1 MKLCGFRVLIATLAM
16 ASVSSAAIVLDF
28 ENIAPYP
35 NGNNVLIQDF
45 YDGGQASN
53 GNVGPDLG
61 VTFDAPALLICLN
74 TIGTSCSNTSH
85 GGLGS
90 PGSELGALFFLT
102 SNAITLNYAAGFDT
116 GFSFNYVAINNTG
129 SLAVYDG
136 LDGTGNQLTTLNLP
150 TTPSQCPPG
159 YNAGFCPFFPIGVAF
174 AGTAKSIVFAGV
186 GNQIVFDDI
195 TFGSVRPGDDGE
207 VPEPSTFALL
217 AAGCCAL
224 GVARRRRSRAQR
236 S

>member
-1 MKLCGFRVLIATLAM
+1 MKRSVFRLALFAIA
-16 ASVSSAAIVLDF
+16 ASLMCQAAIVLDF

-35 NGNNVLIQDF
+35 NNNDILIQNF

-61 VTFDAPALLICLN
+61 VTFNAPALLICLN
-74 TIGTSCSNTSH
+74 TIGTVCSNTSH
-85 GGLGS
+85 GGLG
-90 PGSELGALFFLT
+90 PAGSELGALFFLT
-102 SNAITLNYAAGFDT
+102 SSSITLNYESGFDT
-116 GFSFNYVAINNTG
+116 GFSFNYVAINSPG

-150 TTPSQCPPG
+150 LTPSACPPG
-159 YNAGFCPFFPIGVAF
+159 YNAGFCPFQPIGVAF

-195 TFGSVRPGDDGE
+195 TFGSVTPGNGGE
-207 VPEPSTFALL
+207 VPEPSTVGLMAAGL
-217 AAGCCAL
+217 AAL
-224 GVARRRRSRAQR
+224 GLLGRRRARS
-236 S
+236 